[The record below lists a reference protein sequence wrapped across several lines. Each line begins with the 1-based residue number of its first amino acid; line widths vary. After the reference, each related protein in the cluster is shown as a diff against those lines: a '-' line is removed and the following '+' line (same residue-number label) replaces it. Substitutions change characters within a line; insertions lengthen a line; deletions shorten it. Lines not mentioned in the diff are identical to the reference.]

1 MGCRY
6 VGQTLLLFLLGVSL
20 AAVNPPT
27 PTEDVGREVR
37 EATYS
42 PTAISEDHHQYLL
55 PHYSV
60 SSSPTSADQEMV
72 VEAAVKE
79 EDSLAVEEDEFWAPV
94 TTSTSAQNNSVANL
108 TAQLGGSVFLPC
120 KTHHS
125 LERQTDSFTL
135 PRPNPSR
142 PHSAL
147 HTSVPPHLLPQLLP
161 QVSWVRRRDWHI
173 LTSGTLTYTKE
184 ERFSI
189 HHPEGSNEWTLA
201 IKYVELADAG
211 MYECQIVTGGGVV
224 SHLVNLVVLVP
235 RAVIP
240 GDGEHHVESGST
252 LSLTCFIE
260 QSAAEPQY
268 IFWYQN
274 SRMINYDRE
283 RGGIKVRIETKNDS
297 RVISHLT
304 IVDAQPSDSG
314 NYTCAAANTK
324 LASIVVYVTE
334 ANKIAAIQPRAVDHS
349 VSLQAAPLLV
359 AALASLNTL
368 LLRH

>member
-1 MGCRY
+1 M
-6 VGQTLLLFLLGVSL
+6 VGGIFC
-20 AAVNPPT
+20 
-27 PTEDVGREVR
+27 
-37 EATYS
+37 Y
-42 PTAISEDHHQYLL
+42 HK
-55 PHYSV
+55 
-60 SSSPTSADQEMV
+60 TSRVM
-72 VEAAVKE
+72 
-79 EDSLAVEEDEFWAPV
+79 
-94 TTSTSAQNNSVANL
+94 
-108 TAQLGGSVFLPC
+108 
-120 KTHHS
+120 
-125 LERQTDSFTL
+125 
-135 PRPNPSR
+135 PNC
-142 PHSAL
+142 
-147 HTSVPPHLLPQLLP
+147 LLP

-173 LTSGTLTYTKE
+173 LTSGTLTYTRE
-184 ERFSI
+184 ERYGV

-201 IKYVELADAG
+201 IKYVELQDAG

-283 RGGIKVRIETKNDS
+283 RGGIKVQIETGEGS

-304 IVDAQPSDSG
+304 IVGVEPSDSG

-324 LASIVVYVTE
+324 PASIVVYVTE

-349 VSLQAAPLLV
+349 AALRAAAPLVL
-359 AALASLNTL
+359 ALATL
-368 LLRH
+368 SIFLLRH

>member
-125 LERQTDSFTL
+125 LER
-135 PRPNPSR
+135 
-142 PHSAL
+142 
-147 HTSVPPHLLPQLLP
+147 QLLP

>member
-6 VGQTLLLFLLGVSL
+6 AGQTLLLFLLGVSL

-37 EATYS
+37 EATHS
-42 PTAISEDHHQYLL
+42 PTPISEDHHQYLL

-60 SSSPTSADQEMV
+60 SSSPASADQEMV

-79 EDSLAVEEDEFWAPV
+79 EDGLAVEDDEFWAPV

-125 LERQTDSFTL
+125 LER
-135 PRPNPSR
+135 
-142 PHSAL
+142 
-147 HTSVPPHLLPQLLP
+147 QLLP

-283 RGGIKVRIETKNDS
+283 RGGIKVRIETGDDS

-359 AALASLNTL
+359 AVLASLNTL

>member
-6 VGQTLLLFLLGVSL
+6 AGQTLLLFLLGVSL

-37 EATYS
+37 EATHS
-42 PTAISEDHHQYLL
+42 PTPISEDHHQYLL

-60 SSSPTSADQEMV
+60 SSSPASADQEMV

-79 EDSLAVEEDEFWAPV
+79 EDGLAVEDDEFWAPV

-125 LERQTDSFTL
+125 LER
-135 PRPNPSR
+135 
-142 PHSAL
+142 
-147 HTSVPPHLLPQLLP
+147 QLLP

-283 RGGIKVRIETKNDS
+283 RGGIKVRIETGDDS

-314 NYTCAAANTK
+314 QLHLCRRQHQTR
-324 LASIVVYVTE
+324 V
-334 ANKIAAIQPRAVDHS
+334 HS
-349 VSLQAAPLLV
+349 SVRYGS
-359 AALASLNTL
+359 
-368 LLRH
+368 